1 MAQHDYIIA
10 NQSGAAFRSDLN
22 NGLAAIVSQNSGAAQ
37 PSTTY
42 AYQWWADTTTG
53 LLKIRNAANN
63 AWITM
68 RQLDGEFS
76 TVPVE
81 NGTAAA
87 PSIYFKD
94 SGTDSGFFSPGT
106 DAVAISTAGANRL
119 HITSAGLVG
128 IGSSAP
134 VHSLQVTASAL
145 ASVPSAGSSG
155 HCIAIG
161 SAAYGIAGGALTDGN
176 GYLQVTRWD
185 GTATNYNLLLQ
196 PNGGNVGI
204 GSNAPSGR
212 LDVETASDTYINF
225 STSNNGS
232 AAGIC
237 LLGNNND
244 EFFGYAN
251 DLRFAT
257 ITGKNAAGFNER
269 MRIDSGGDVFFNST
283 VLGFANR
290 RSVDIQ
296 TSSTGLIAIQHLNTE
311 VSGAAYVW
319 FVYNGGAIGSIT
331 QNGTTAIAYN
341 TTSDYRLK
349 ENVTAV
355 TGSITRLQQLKPCKF
370 NFIAEPDRAVD
381 GFLAHEVQD
390 IVPEAITGEKD
401 AVDDDGNPVY
411 QGIDQSK
418 LVPLLTA
425 ALQEAIGRIE
435 TLEAE
440 VSTLKGA

>member
-1 MAQHDYIIA
+1 MPL
-10 NQSGAAFRSDLN
+10 GAVGTPSLTFTGDLN
-22 NGLAAIVSQNSGAAQ
+22 TGIWSPA
-37 PSTTY
+37 
-42 AYQWWADTTTG
+42 ADTIAFSEG
-53 LLKIRNAANN
+53 GVEA
-63 AWITM
+63 M
-68 RQLDGEFS
+68 RLD
-76 TVPVE
+76 
-81 NGTAAA
+81 
-87 PSIYFKD
+87 
-94 SGTDSGFFSPGT
+94 
-106 DAVAISTAGANRL
+106 
-119 HITSAGLVG
+119 
-128 IGSSAP
+128 
-134 VHSLQVTASAL
+134 
-145 ASVPSAGSSG
+145 SSG
-155 HCIAIG
+155 R
-161 SAAYGIAGGALTDGN
+161 L
-176 GYLQVTRWD
+176 
-185 GTATNYNLLLQ
+185 
-196 PNGGNVGI
+196 GI

-311 VSGAAYVW
+311 ISGAAYVW

-349 ENVTAV
+349 ENVIAV

-425 ALQEAIGRIE
+425 ALQEAIGRI
-435 TLEAE
+435 
-440 VSTLKGA
+440 